1 MISEVVNSLFITYI
15 GTEYLIENSSDSNKS
30 SGRGRLTRFLRSKLF
45 YSVVVAVVV
54 LNIVDRVTG
63 AAAVINNLLQGFF
76 HLPKVF
82 FAATIYNV
90 ALYFDCRHVSPVSL
104 TVQTFLPLVGKAF
117 VRVLPAYPF
126 LAVAVSFVFMIVIN
140 VFERLHIPL
149 EYLNWP
155 IYYGTLYGPFSF
167 VYWKVKERVVHDSLY
182 SLPRTKTP
190 W

>member
-126 LAVAVSFVFMIVIN
+126 LAVAVSFYFLLFFYILS
-140 VFERLHIPL
+140 R
-149 EYLNWP
+149 
-155 IYYGTLYGPFSF
+155 S
-167 VYWKVKERVVHDSLY
+167 KV
-182 SLPRTKTP
+182 TFNF
-190 W
+190 

>member
-15 GTEYLIENSSDSNKS
+15 GTEYLIENSSDAS
-30 SGRGRLTRFLRSKLF
+30 SGRLSRFLKSKAF
-45 YSVVVAVVV
+45 YAVVAGVLC

-63 AAAVINNLLQGFF
+63 AADVINSLLQGFF
-76 HLPKVF
+76 HLPKIL
-82 FAATIYNV
+82 FAATIYIL
-90 ALYFDCRHVSPVSL
+90 ALYFDCRQVSPAL
-104 TVQTFLPLVGKAF
+104 TAKTFLPLVGKAF

-140 VFERLHIPL
+140 IFEALHIPL

-167 VYWKVKERVVHDSLY
+167 VYWKVKERVVNESFY